1 MQLTEDQI
9 RRIARQE
16 GKKIVNGGSG
26 MVIGGGS
33 ASGSSE
39 TAREAQHAKEADHA
53 ASADKATEADHAK
66 EADHATKAAGLDD
79 AAQTALDNKYL
90 RKDQD
95 DETEHKLTMGE
106 AEVSGNAKVGGNAT
120 VDGNAAV
127 GGDSSVSGSS
137 TVGKN
142 LDVKGDA
149 KVAGSTTTHNLTV
162 TGTAHFFEL
171 QVDKI
176 TAGSGGRIMSAADG
190 FTVADVGAME
200 GGRVKVY
207 WLAQD
212 SNGRAVMN
220 MWRVNDQAICMSFN
234 LGQLDETGKGQ
245 MVANKYYWCLVTAV
259 SGMTP
264 ETRTVNGVE
273 GKYNWIELSTLTKA
287 EGCTV
292 NPAVGDDIAQLGYEG
307 TDDET
312 RQCAT
317 YESSYASIDP
327 DLKPPFRAVYCGI
340 SDFNLSS
347 HRDSYKDAHSGIF
360 NGTLKILD
368 KRPDVLTLTQAH
380 NGLVTQT
387 TPDVVDISIKD
398 GYGRDVMSLYT
409 LNVERDSGD
418 AQADA
423 LWNMNHKN
431 VKFPLSIS
439 YSDLSTMGL
448 AQSIFFTVKA
458 VSEGRGTLTASVYEK
473 LDSTRKFY
481 IAFSSN
487 RRVVYDDDVDMAIT
501 AHIMYGDDDYTDKF
515 LADSRTQFTW
525 TRNSGVEAE
534 DNAWRPTTGDSGN
547 ILLVEHHINSNTSR
561 LDCGSRWT
569 EALHVEFSLEAKVYL
584 DSMPTGKSLPVN
596 GTVGIGTDV

>member
-16 GKKIVNGGSG
+16 GKKIVNGGG

-33 ASGSSE
+33 GASGSSE

-53 ASADKATEADHAK
+53 TSADKAK

-79 AAQTALDNKYL
+79 DAQTALDNKYL

-95 DETEHKLTMGE
+95 DETTHKLTMGE
-106 AEVSGNAKVGGNAT
+106 AAVKGDATIGGNTTVSGDASVKGN
-120 VDGNAAV
+120 
-127 GGDSSVSGSS
+127 S

-142 LDVKGDA
+142 LDVNGDA
-149 KVAGSTTTHNLTV
+149 KIAGSTTTHNLTV

-273 GKYNWIELSTLTKA
+273 GKYNWIELSTQTKA

-307 TDDET
+307 TDDPN
-312 RQCAT
+312 RQSAI
-317 YESSYASIDP
+317 YESSYVSLDP
-327 DLKPPFRAVYCGI
+327 DMHPPFRATYRGI
-340 SDFNLSS
+340 SDFDLKS
-347 HRDSYKDAHSGIF
+347 HRASYNDAKGELIVG
-360 NGTLKILD
+360 NLKVIDDL
-368 KRPDVLTLTQAH
+368 PDVLTLRQAH

-387 TPDVVDISIKD
+387 TPDVVEISIKD
-398 GYGRDVMSLYT
+398 GYGRDVMPLYT
-409 LNVERDSGD
+409 LSVERDSGD
-418 AQADA
+418 ATSDTA
-423 LWNMNHKN
+423 WNNQHKN
-431 VKFPLSIS
+431 IS
-439 YSDLSTMGL
+439 
-448 AQSIFFTVKA
+448 
-458 VSEGRGTLTASVYEK
+458 VSEFCNGFSIAYTDLTLASANGATAFVFTLTRTSNGDKLRGTIYER
-473 LDSTRKFY
+473 LDSSRQLEIVFDVSNPFPRVRQVDTDI
-481 IAFSSN
+481 IA
-487 RRVVYDDDVDMAIT
+487 RLY
-501 AHIMYGDDDYTDKF
+501 YGDDDYTD
-515 LADSRTQFTW
+515 LLTAEDATVVW
-525 TRNSGVEAE
+525 TRDSGVPTE
-534 DNAWRPTTGDSGN
+534 DNSWHPTLGATPN
-547 ILLVEHHINSNTSR
+547 ILKVQHHIPSEGART
-561 LDCGSRWT
+561 DCGSLWAKRKSVT
-569 EALHVEFSLEAKVYL
+569 FTCEATVELGGVQI
-584 DSMPTGKSLPVN
+584 KSSKSISIN
-596 GTVGIGTDV
+596 

>member
-1 MQLTEDQI
+1 MQLTEEQI

-26 MVIGGGS
+26 MVIGGGA

-39 TAREAQHAKEADHA
+39 NAREAQHAKEADHALQADKA

-79 AAQTALDNKYL
+79 DAQTALDNKYL

-95 DETEHKLTMGE
+95 DETKHKLTMGE
-106 AEVSGNAKVGGNAT
+106 AEVTGDATVKGDAT
-120 VDGNAAV
+120 VDGNA
-127 GGDSSVSGSS
+127 SVKGNS
-137 TVGKN
+137 TVGKD

-149 KVAGSTTTHNLTV
+149 KIAGSTTTHNLTV

-190 FTVADVGAME
+190 FTVADVGTVSN
-200 GGRVKVY
+200 GRVKVY

-212 SNGRAVMN
+212 NNGRAVMN

-273 GKYNWIELSTLTKA
+273 GKYNWIELSTQTKA

-387 TPDVVDISIKD
+387 TPDVVEISIKD
-398 GYGRDVMSLYT
+398 GYGRDVMPLYT

-458 VSEGRGTLTASVYEK
+458 VSESRGTLTASVYEK